1 MISRLQLPPPSCFI
15 FFFPPSLAGSLKPL
29 KNPSFGKPRFT
40 LSLNTQF
47 SDRSDSGLLFREKIL
62 YLENHL
68 NVDSRKAFRENPH
81 CRSASLSTLK
91 SVEVCLSSMGLDR
104 SAVGRVLDM
113 YPKLLTSNPDY
124 DIYPIFDFLLNE
136 VQIPFPDI
144 HKSIIRCP
152 RILVSDLDH
161 QLRPAL
167 KFLRD
172 LGFVGL
178 KAITCQTTLLLV
190 SNVEHTLLPKIQFLE
205 NLGLSHE
212 DVVNMVLRS
221 PGLLTYSIQN
231 NLVPKVNYFLGDM
244 KGDLLELK
252 SFPQYF
258 SFNLERKIKPRHRS
272 LVEHGLSLPLSKMLK
287 VSDGEFNA
295 WLTEMRCRSLMAD
308 R

>member
-1 MISRLQLPPPSCFI
+1 MIIRLQLPPPCFL
-15 FFFPPSLAGSLKPL
+15 FLFPRSSVPSLKPL
-29 KNPSFGKPRFT
+29 RNPNFRKPRFA

-47 SDRSDSGLLFREKIL
+47 SDHSDSGILFREKIL

-68 NVDSRKAFRENPH
+68 NVDFRKAFRENPH
-81 CRSASLSTLK
+81 SRSATLSTLK
-91 SVEVCLSSMGLDR
+91 SVEVCLSSMGLEL

-113 YPKLLTSNPDY
+113 YPKLLTSTPDY
-124 DIYPIFDFLLNE
+124 DLYPIFDFLLNE

-144 HKSIIRCP
+144 RKSIIRCP
-152 RILVSDLDH
+152 RILVSDLDL

-178 KAITCQTTLLLV
+178 NAITCQTTMLLV
-190 SNVEHTLLPKIQFLE
+190 SSVEHTLLPKIQYLE
-205 NLGLSHE
+205 SLGLSHE

-221 PGLLTYSIQN
+221 PALLTYSIQN
-231 NLVPKVNYFLGDM
+231 NLVPKVSYFLGDM

-258 SFNLERKIKPRHRS
+258 SFSLERKIMPRHRS

-287 VSDGEFNA
+287 VSDGEFTA
-295 WLTEMRCRSLMAD
+295 RLIEMRLQSLTVD